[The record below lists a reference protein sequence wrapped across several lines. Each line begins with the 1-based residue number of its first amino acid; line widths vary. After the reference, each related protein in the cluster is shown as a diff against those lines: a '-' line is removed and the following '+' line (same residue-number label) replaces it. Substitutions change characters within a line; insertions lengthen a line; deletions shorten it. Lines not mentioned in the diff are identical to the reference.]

1 MEIRIATLKDIDEL
15 VDIYSEWSKFKDV
28 LPAALTESDTHDNLK
43 KYFDGSN
50 TTRIYLLAID
60 ETGISLGACYIDIS
74 FLGLNNVRLGDMMI
88 KEKYR
93 SGGVGSKLVEEVI
106 VYARNKNVKKIWLW
120 TQEELKPAIQL
131 YEKMGFILEAR
142 LIKQFCGKDAL
153 QFGLVL

>member
-1 MEIRIATLKDIDEL
+1 
-15 VDIYSEWSKFKDV
+15 
-28 LPAALTESDTHDNLK
+28 LPAALIESDTHDSLK
-43 KYFDGSN
+43 KYLDGSN

-60 ETGISLGACYIDIS
+60 EAGISLGACYIDIS

-93 SGGVGSKLVEEVI
+93 SRGVGSKLIEEVI
-106 VYARNKNVKKIWLW
+106 AYARNKKVKKIWLW

>member
-1 MEIRIATLKDIDEL
+1 MKIRIATLEDVDKL

-28 LPAALTESDTHDNLK
+28 LPTALIESDTYDDLK

-60 ETGISLGACYIDIS
+60 ESGISLGACYIDTS
-74 FLGLNNVRLGDMMI
+74 FLDLNNVRLGDMMI

-93 SGGVGSKLVEEVI
+93 GKGVGSKLVEEVI
-106 VYARNKNVKKIWLW
+106 SYARNKNVKKIWLW
-120 TQEELKPAIQL
+120 TQEELKPATQL
-131 YEKMGFILEAR
+131 YKKMGFILEAR
-142 LIKQFCGKDAL
+142 LKKQFCGKDAL

>member
-28 LPAALTESDTHDNLK
+28 LPTALIESDTHDNLK
-43 KYFDGSN
+43 KYFDGSS

-60 ETGISLGACYIDIS
+60 EVGISLGACYIDIS

-93 SGGVGSKLVEEVI
+93 GRSVGSKLIEEVI
-106 VYARNKNVKKIWLW
+106 AYARNNNVKKIWLW

-131 YEKMGFILEAR
+131 YEKMGFVLEAR